1 MNFYNEFD
9 PFCVD
14 WLNNLISAGCI
25 PEGKVDDRSIEDVK
39 AADIVGYGQV
49 HFFAGVAGWCEALRL
64 AGWESGRE
72 VWTMS
77 CPCQPYSSAGKQKA
91 ESDERHLWPEA
102 RRLIAEC
109 RPATLFGE
117 QVESKLGREWFSR
130 VRFEMEELGYA
141 VGASDLCAAC
151 VSAPHRRQRL
161 YFGAIRLADTQYNAG
176 RSEHVREQGGR
187 IEAENNAAERE
198 GTCGL
203 ADSDEYGRP
212 SRWAGKG
219 CTRSNESKCRCE
231 PGGLADTAN
240 GDGRCGKCRTKTGT
254 GEDKQRRFGSGICGE
269 ANRMGDSVSE
279 GLERHSG
286 HGTACNESGRN
297 RSNQTGSVA
306 ASSAWSD
313 SYAIECLDG
322 KSRRLGTSDEPLAA
336 GIPRD
341 LGFLEPDVRKLAAG
355 ARRNRKGRLK
365 GYGNSIVPQ
374 VGALFI
380 RSFMESIAAIV

>member
-1 MNFYNEFD
+1 MNYYNEFD

-14 WLNNLISAGCI
+14 WLNSLIFAGCI

-49 HFFAGVAGWCEALRL
+49 HFFAGIAGWSEALRI

-77 CPCQPYSSAGKQKA
+77 CPCQPFSNAGQKKA
-91 ESDERHLWPEA
+91 ESDKRHLWPEA
-102 RRLIAEC
+102 KRLIAE
-109 RPATLFGE
+109 RHPAIVFGE
-117 QVESKLGREWFSR
+117 QTESKLGREWFSR
-130 VRFEMEELGYA
+130 VRSDMEELGYA

-161 YFGAIRLADTQYNAG
+161 YFGAVRLADPEYNAG

-187 IEAENNAAERE
+187 IEAANNPAERE

-203 ADSDEYGRP
+203 AD
-212 SRWAGKG
+212 
-219 CTRSNESKCRCE
+219 
-231 PGGLADTAN
+231 TAN
-240 GDGRCGKCRTKTGT
+240 SNGRCGKCRTKTGIR
-254 GEDKQRRFGSGICGE
+254 DDQQWRFGSGIGGE

-279 GLERHSG
+279 GLEG
-286 HGTACNESGRN
+286 HAGDGTACDQSGRDG
-297 RSNQTGSVA
+297 SDETGSVA

-313 SYAIECLDG
+313 SYVIDCLDN
-322 KSRRLGTSDEPLAA
+322 KSRRLGTRDVPLAA

-341 LGFLEPDVRKLAAG
+341 LGFLEPDVRKLVAG

>member
-1 MNFYNEFD
+1 
-9 PFCVD
+9 
-14 WLNNLISAGCI
+14 
-25 PEGKVDDRSIEDVK
+25 
-39 AADIVGYGQV
+39 
-49 HFFAGVAGWCEALRL
+49 
-64 AGWESGRE
+64 
-72 VWTMS
+72 
-77 CPCQPYSSAGKQKA
+77 
-91 ESDERHLWPEA
+91 
-102 RRLIAEC
+102 
-109 RPATLFGE
+109 
-117 QVESKLGREWFSR
+117 
-130 VRFEMEELGYA
+130 MEELGYA

-176 RSEHVREQGGR
+176 RSEHVREQGER
-187 IEAENNAAERE
+187 IEAQNNAAERE

-212 SRWAGKG
+212 SRRAGKG
-219 CTRSNESKCRCE
+219 GTRSNEFKCCCE
-231 PGGLADTAN
+231 SGGLADTAN
-240 GDGRCGKCRTKTGT
+240 SDWRCRKCGTKAGT
-254 GEDKQRRFGSGICGE
+254 GKDQQRRFGSGIGGE

-279 GLERHSG
+279 GLEGHSG
-286 HGTACNESGRN
+286 YVNDRDQSGRDG
-297 RSNQTGSVA
+297 SNKTGSVA
-306 ASSAWSD
+306 APSAWSD
-313 SYAIECLDG
+313 SCVIECLDG

-341 LGFLEPDVRKLAAG
+341 LGFLEPDVRKLAVG